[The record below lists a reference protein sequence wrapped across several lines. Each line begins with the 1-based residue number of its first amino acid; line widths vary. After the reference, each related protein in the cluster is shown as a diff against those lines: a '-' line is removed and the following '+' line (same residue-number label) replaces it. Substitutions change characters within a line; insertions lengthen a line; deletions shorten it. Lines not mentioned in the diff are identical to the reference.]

1 MRAYTIGHVEIS
13 AENSAESG
21 RFYHEV
27 FGWEITTREH
37 DYVTFQDEGGL
48 RGGFADAK
56 EATYERGRVLVYL
69 ATDDVDAALAA
80 IESHGGTTEH
90 AKVVIPHIGEWAV
103 FTDPAGNRL
112 GLWKATRPPS
122 Q

>member
-1 MRAYTIGHVEIS
+1 VRAYTIGHVEIS

-21 RFYHEV
+21 RFYHEM

-48 RGGFADAK
+48 RGGF
-56 EATYERGRVLVYL
+56 
-69 ATDDVDAALAA
+69 
-80 IESHGGTTEH
+80 
-90 AKVVIPHIGEWAV
+90 
-103 FTDPAGNRL
+103 TDPAGNRL